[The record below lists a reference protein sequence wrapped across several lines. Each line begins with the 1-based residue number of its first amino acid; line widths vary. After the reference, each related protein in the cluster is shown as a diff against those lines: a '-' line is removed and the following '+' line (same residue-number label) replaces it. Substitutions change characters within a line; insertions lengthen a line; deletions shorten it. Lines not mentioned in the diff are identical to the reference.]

1 MKQSQNQVQTQKH
14 FLQRTVAVCL
24 LAMVCCLL
32 WGSAFPC
39 IKIGYEMFAIG
50 AADTASQILFAGVR
64 FTLAGVLVVLI
75 YSIAKGRLLLPK
87 KTSWGMIGTIS
98 AFQTVLQYLFFYIG
112 LAHTTGVKGSIIEA
126 SHVFFAILFA
136 SLIFHQEKLD
146 GIKGI
151 GCVIGFAGVVLI
163 NLTGSGLGGGVRF
176 NGEGFLVIACMAY
189 AMSSVLI
196 KNYSQRE
203 DPVIISGYQFI
214 LGGIVMIAVALLA
227 GGRLGFSGPAALL
240 LMVYMAMISAVAY
253 SLWGLL
259 LKYNPVSKVSVF
271 GFMTPVFG
279 MFLSA
284 VLLGE
289 GAQMPWLQ
297 SLAALILVCAGIYI
311 VNRK

>member
-1 MKQSQNQVQTQKH
+1 MKQNH
-14 FLQRTVAVCL
+14 FLQRTTVVCL
-24 LAMVCCLL
+24 MAMVCCLL

-39 IKIGYEMFAIG
+39 IKTGYRLFSIG

-75 YSIAKGRLLLPK
+75 YSLAKGRLLLPK
-87 KTSWGMIGTIS
+87 RTSWGMIGTVS

-136 SLIFHQEKLD
+136 SLLFHQERLT
-146 GIKGI
+146 GRKGI
-151 GCVIGFAGVVLI
+151 GCAIGFAGVVLI
-163 NLTGSGLGGGVRF
+163 NLTGSGLGGGVRLD
-176 NGEGFLVIACMAY
+176 GEGFLLIACMAY

-196 KNYSQRE
+196 KKYSQRE
-203 DPVIISGYQFI
+203 DPVVISGYQFI
-214 LGGIVMIAVALLA
+214 LGGIVMIAAALLA
-227 GGRLGFSGPAALL
+227 GGRLHAAGPSALL
-240 LMVYMAMISAVAY
+240 LMGYMAVISAVAY

-259 LKYNPVSKVSVF
+259 LKYNPVSRVSVF

-284 VLLGE
+284 VCLGE
-289 GAQMPWLQ
+289 GAQMPWLK
-297 SLAALILVCAGIYI
+297 SLTALVLVCAGIYI
-311 VNRK
+311 VNRE